1 MRTDAAIAE
10 ILLERG
16 ATTLR
21 PDEPFRY
28 TSGILSPIY
37 NDLRV
42 LLSYPDDRKKISKLL
57 EKQARENFQKIDAV
71 AGTATAGIPWAA
83 WLGASLN
90 LPMVY
95 IRNRAKRHGQ
105 KNQIE
110 GVLEPGSQTLVVED
124 LISTGQSSL
133 GSVHAIR
140 RAGSEPLGVVG
151 IFTYQMA
158 EAVKAFQKADVPL
171 YTLTNFR
178 TLVSVA
184 ERKGQLS
191 GESRD
196 NVLEWAENPAEWGKK
211 MGLED
216 A

>member
-1 MRTDAAIAE
+1 MTTDAAIAE

-42 LLSYPDDRKKISKLL
+42 LLSYPDERKKIAKLL
-57 EKQARENFQKIDAV
+57 EKQARENFKKIDSI

-83 WLGASLN
+83 WLAASMN
-90 LPMVY
+90 VPMVY
-95 IRNRAKRHGQ
+95 VRHRAKRHGQ

-110 GVLEPGSQTLVVED
+110 GVLEPGSKTLVVED
-124 LISTGQSSL
+124 LVSTGQSAL

-151 IFTYQMA
+151 IFTYQME
-158 EAVKAFQKADVPL
+158 EAVTAFKKARMPL

-178 TLVSVA
+178 TLVNVA
-184 ERKGQLS
+184 ERKGQIS
-191 GESRD
+191 SESRD
-196 NVLEWAENPAEWGKK
+196 KVLEWAADPAGWGKK

>member
-1 MRTDAAIAE
+1 MKSDQVIAE

-16 ATTLR
+16 ATSLK

-42 LLSYPDDRKKISKLL
+42 LLSYPDDRKKISALM
-57 EKQARENFQKIDAV
+57 EKQARENFKGIDAI

-83 WLGASLN
+83 WLASSMN

-95 IRNRAKRHGQ
+95 VRQRAKRHGQ

-110 GVLEPGSQTLVVED
+110 GVLKPGSKTLVVED
-124 LISTGQSSL
+124 LISTGQSAL
-133 GSVHAIR
+133 GSVHAVR

-151 IFTYQMA
+151 IFTYQMEA
-158 EAVKAFQKADVPL
+158 AVKDFKKAQTPL

-178 TLVSVA
+178 TLVNVA

-191 GESRD
+191 SESREK
-196 NVLEWAENPAEWGKK
+196 VLQWAANPAGWGKK
-211 MGLED
+211 MGLK
-216 A
+216 

>member
-1 MRTDAAIAE
+1 MKNDAVIAE

-16 ATTLR
+16 ATTLQ

-28 TSGILSPIY
+28 TSGIVSPIY

-57 EKQARENFQKIDAV
+57 EKQARENFKGIDAI

-83 WLGASLN
+83 WLAAAMN
-90 LPMVY
+90 VPMVY
-95 IRNRAKRHGQ
+95 VRQRAKRHGQ

-110 GVLEPGSQTLVVED
+110 GVLKPGSKTLIIED
-124 LISTGQSSL
+124 LVSTGQSAL

-151 IFTYQMA
+151 IFTYQME
-158 EAVKAFQKADVPL
+158 EAVKAFKKAQTPL

-191 GESRD
+191 SDSRD
-196 NVLEWAENPAEWGKK
+196 KVLEWASDPAGWGKK
-211 MGLED
+211 MGLK
-216 A
+216 